1 VGPGALSRR
10 FALDLAIQKW
20 LWDER
25 LRVNLG
31 LRNILG
37 ADLRYHPPGATF
49 APAAIAQLEARLP

>member
-1 VGPGALSRR
+1 LPGA
-10 FALDLAIQKW
+10 FTLDLAIQKW